1 MTEAEWLACEDP
13 DPMLKFLGK
22 KYSPRKLRLFAVAC
36 CRTVWHILGEA
47 GHRAVEVA
55 ESFAEGQVSREDL
68 DRAGDAAF
76 ADPRAGGILGGQDG
90 IHPDQRRHGGAG
102 GERERQ
108 AVSAAR
114 AFGIP
119 GDAGGSRGPARRL
132 SSGIRARCDR
142 RALA

>member
-1 MTEAEWLACEDP
+1 MDEREWLRCEDL
-13 DPMLKFLGK
+13 DRMLKFLGK

-76 ADPRAGGILGGQDG
+76 AEYAESLLPGRYDAYINPADTL
-90 IHPDQRRHGGAG
+90 
-102 GERERQ
+102 
-108 AVSAAR
+108 AR
-114 AFGIP
+114 WI
-119 GDAGGSRGPARRL
+119 
-132 SSGIRARCDR
+132 
-142 RALA
+142 